1 MRSDYISHSS
11 SLSSSSINRKRKSD
25 RGTSRERLKPDPG
38 STTEADL
45 KRSKSG
51 QSSPSNGQQ
60 PLLVSVL
67 NPSTDEKKSRSKSK
81 SKLASKSPK
90 SDRHHRSER
99 KHRDRRKDTNGVT
112 VSSGGGVQTDAS
124 GLMITSPVTV
134 PNIKLIVKQT
144 KLSTPVPSPMAQI
157 QTVSFYY
164 KVTILIERP
173 LFWTIICNFP
183 YKSYKIIT
191 RKPIT

>member
-11 SLSSSSINRKRKSD
+11 SLSSSTSINRKRKSD

-38 STTEADL
+38 STNSSEADF

-67 NPSTDEKKSRSKSK
+67 NQSTDEKKSRSKSK

-90 SDRHHRSER
+90 SSSDRHHRSER
-99 KHRDRRKDTNGVT
+99 KHRDRRKDTNGVI
-112 VSSGGGVQTDAS
+112 VSSGVGGGVQTDAS
-124 GLMITSPVTV
+124 GLMITTPVTV
-134 PNIKLIVKQT
+134 PNIKMIVKQT
-144 KLSTPVPSPMAQI
+144 TKVTTPVPSPMAQI
-157 QTVSFYY
+157 QTVCF
-164 KVTILIERP
+164 IR
-173 LFWTIICNFP
+173 LFDKFMVQF
-183 YKSYKIIT
+183 
-191 RKPIT
+191 